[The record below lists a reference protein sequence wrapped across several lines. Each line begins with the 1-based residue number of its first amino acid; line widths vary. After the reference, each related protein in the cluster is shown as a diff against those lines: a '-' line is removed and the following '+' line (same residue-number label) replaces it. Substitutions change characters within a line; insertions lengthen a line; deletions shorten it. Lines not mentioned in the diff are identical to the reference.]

1 MYKQICFALLLVLSS
16 LSHAKDFVVLGDS
29 LSAGY
34 GFDPKHGW
42 VQLMQHKLSNQGDHL
57 VINASISGDTTQGGL
72 SRLPNIIQVQQPDT
86 LIIELGG
93 NDGLRGYPIRTIKN
107 NLAAMIDLAQQ
118 HDIQV
123 ILVAIEIPPNYGQ
136 RYTAKFREMYRELA
150 ERYGVIFAPS
160 FIDNIGTNAKLMQ
173 KDGIHPTEEAQPL
186 MLENLWPSIEKSL
199 QHN

>member
-1 MYKQICFALLLVLSS
+1 MYKQICFALLIVFSS

-42 VQLMQHKLSNQGDHL
+42 VQLLQHKLSNQGDHR

-72 SRLPNIIQVQQPDT
+72 SRLPNILKMQQPDT

-93 NDGLRGYPIRTIKN
+93 NDGLRGYPVRTIRQ
-107 NLAAMIDLAQQ
+107 NLATMIDLAQQ
-118 HDIQV
+118 HNVQV

-136 RYTAKFREMYRELA
+136 RYTSKFRAMYRELA
-150 ERYGVIFAPS
+150 ESYGVIFAPS
-160 FIDNIGTNAKLMQ
+160 FIDNVGTNPKLMQ
-173 KDGIHPTEEAQPL
+173 KDGIHPTEEAQPM
-186 MLENLWPSIEKSL
+186 MLDNLWPSIEASL
-199 QHN
+199 NRD